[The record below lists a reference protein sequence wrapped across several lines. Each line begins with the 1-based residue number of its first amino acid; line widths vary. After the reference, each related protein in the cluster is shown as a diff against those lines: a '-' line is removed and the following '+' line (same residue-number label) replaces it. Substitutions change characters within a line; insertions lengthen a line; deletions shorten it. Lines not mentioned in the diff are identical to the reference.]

1 MVDAES
7 SSASGF
13 APLQGVRIVDFSANI
28 AGPYATMILAQ
39 LGADVVHVESPQ
51 GDDSRQWAGVG
62 DISVV
67 HRLMGAGKRGM
78 VIDLKNPQGLSV
90 ARTLIKRADVVLQ
103 SMRPGVAER
112 IGIGESAVRALNA
125 GALYYDL
132 NAFGTGSVGSALPGY
147 DPLVQAFT
155 GIMEMT
161 GYAGSPPTRCAPS
174 IIDLGTGQRIAM
186 GILASLIAKGRGQ
199 PVKRMETAL
208 VDTGFS
214 VVGYQATAARMTG
227 KRPARSGSGNP
238 IAAPYQCYLA
248 RDGHLMIA
256 AANEKL
262 WRKLVK
268 VFEAPHLLEDAR
280 FGTVEKRS
288 RNNAELEQELTA
300 LLATDDVDTWLERFT
315 SAGVPATRVYGL
327 EAAIQSEV
335 AQERQTI
342 LESDGVPLVRL
353 PWLVDGNLVPWRRP
367 APALGEHTAE
377 VLAEIGYSAANV
389 RDLVACGAVATAR
402 QASA

>member
-1 MVDAES
+1 MADGKAS
-7 SSASGF
+7 GDSGF
-13 APLQGVRIVDFSANI
+13 APLRGVRIVDFSANI

-39 LGADVVHVESPQ
+39 IGADVVHVESRQ

-67 HRLMGAGKRGM
+67 HRLMGAGKRSM

-112 IGIGESAVRALNA
+112 IGIGEAAVRELNTDV
-125 GALYYDL
+125 LYYDL
-132 NAFGTGSVGSALPGY
+132 NAFGTGSVGRAQPGY

-161 GYAGSPPTRCAPS
+161 GHAGSPPTRCAPS
-174 IIDLGTGQRIAM
+174 IIDLGTGQWIAM
-186 GILASLIAKGRGQ
+186 GILASLLAKGRGQ

-208 VDTGFS
+208 VDAGFS
-214 VVGYQATAARMTG
+214 VVGYQATTARMTG
-227 KRPARSGSGNP
+227 KRPPRSGSGNP

-248 RDGHLMIA
+248 RDGYLMLA

-262 WRKLVK
+262 WRKVVHVL
-268 VFEAPHLLEDAR
+268 EAPHLLEDTR
-280 FGTVEKRS
+280 FATVETRS
-288 RNNAELEQELTA
+288 RNNAELEQKLTS
-300 LLATDDVDTWLERFT
+300 LLAAEDVDTWLERFT

-327 EAAIQSEV
+327 EAAVRSEV
-335 AQERQTI
+335 AQERQTFV
-342 LESDGVPLVRL
+342 ESDGVPLVRL
-353 PWLVDGNLVPWRRP
+353 PWIVDGNVVPWQRP
-367 APALGEHTAE
+367 APKLGEHTAE
-377 VLAEIGYSAANV
+377 VLDEIGYSADQV
-389 RDLVACGAVATAR
+389 RELVACGAVATEP
-402 QASA
+402 QAPS

>member
-1 MVDAES
+1 MADAKAGGE
-7 SSASGF
+7 SGF

-39 LGADVVHVESPQ
+39 IGADVVHVESPQ

-90 ARTLIKRADVVLQ
+90 TQTLIKRADVVLQ

-125 GALYYDL
+125 DALYYDL
-132 NAFGTGSVGSALPGY
+132 NAFGTGSVGSVLPGY

-161 GYAGSPPTRCAPS
+161 GYEGSPPTRCAPS
-174 IIDLGTGQRIAM
+174 IIDLGTGQWIAM

-208 VDTGFS
+208 IDTGFS

-227 KRPARSGSGNP
+227 KRPPRSGSGNP

-248 RDGHLMIA
+248 RDGYLMIA

-262 WRKLVK
+262 WRKLVD
-268 VFEAPHLLEDAR
+268 VLQAPQLLDDAR

-327 EAAIQSEV
+327 EAAIRSEV
-335 AQERQTI
+335 AQERQTFM
-342 LESDGVPLVRL
+342 ESNSVPLVRL
-353 PWLVDGNLVPWRRP
+353 PWIVDGNVVPWQRP
-367 APALGEHTAE
+367 APRLGEHTAE
-377 VLAEIGYSAANV
+377 VLDEIGYSADTI
-389 RDLVACGAVATAR
+389 RDLIACGAVATGR